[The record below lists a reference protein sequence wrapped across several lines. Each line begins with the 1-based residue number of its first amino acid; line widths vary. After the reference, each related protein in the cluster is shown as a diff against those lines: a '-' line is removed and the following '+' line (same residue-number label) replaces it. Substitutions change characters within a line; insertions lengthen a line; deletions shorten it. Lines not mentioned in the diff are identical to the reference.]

1 MKTCPYCAESIPDDA
16 GQCPHCQSS
25 LGAPPLVAVPTSG
38 KALASLVLGILG
50 GFWITAILALIFGY
64 QARTEI
70 RRSQGRLAGEELA
83 RAGIIL
89 GWVYAPFLAIFP
101 ILIIAAIAIPN
112 LLMSRMRA
120 NEASAVGALRT
131 INTAAVYY
139 ASEHP
144 DRGYPRNLEEVGPT
158 GADLIDSVLASG
170 QKSGYTFSYEARD
183 TDGDGIRDAYSATAS
198 PLEPNRTGQRFYYTD
213 ETGVIRFSRDG
224 PADDRSPPLQ

>member
-1 MKTCPYCAESIPDDA
+1 MKTCPYCAESILDDA
-16 GQCPHCQSS
+16 VQCPSCQSNLS
-25 LGAPPLVAVPTSG
+25 SPPLVVVPTSG

-70 RRSQGRLAGEELA
+70 RQSQGRLAGDELA

-112 LLMSRMRA
+112 LLQSRMRA
-120 NEASAVGALRT
+120 NEASAVGSLRT

-144 DRGYPRNLEEVGPT
+144 HSGYPSSLAEMGPG
-158 GADLIDSVLASG
+158 GADLIDPVLAGG
-170 QKSGYTFSYEARD
+170 QKSGYLFSYEARD
-183 TDGDGIRDAYSATAS
+183 TDGDGILDAFSATAT
-198 PLEPNRTGQRFYYTD
+198 PAQPGNTGQRFYYTD
-213 ETGVIRFSRDG
+213 DSGVIRFSRDQ